1 MFDLD
6 KWQEVLHT
14 LRRNKLRT
22 LLTAAGV
29 LWGIFMLVLMLGFGN
44 GLERGVMQ
52 NMVGFVSNSVY
63 VWGQRTSKP
72 YEGLAPGRR
81 IRFTTQDIQA
91 IQHSVSGIAALA
103 PRNQLGGWQDG
114 NNVSYGTKTGNFGVM
129 GDYPELI
136 QVDNIEVIEG
146 RFLNQTDMDDKR
158 KVTVIGQHVREVLF
172 GPGRSPIG
180 EYVKIRGVYF
190 RVVGVQ
196 RSSLPGQ
203 EGERGNSTLYVPFS
217 TFQVVFNNG
226 NRVGWFAVAAHPH
239 VPGPELEAAMR
250 RALSAT
256 HRVHPED
263 KQAFGSYNAA
273 EKFNRVQRM
282 FAGIRAFIWF
292 VSLATLMAGALGVSN
307 IMLISVKERTRE
319 IGVRKA
325 LGATPAA
332 IVWMVLQETVVLTV
346 LAGYLGLFLGV
357 LTLEAVSTWVAGGS
371 GPLAAPSV
379 DLSVAVI
386 AAAVLLV
393 LGAVAGVAPA
403 RQAAKIRPVVALRSE

>member
-14 LRRNKLRT
+14 LKRNKLRT
-22 LLTAAGV
+22 VLTAAGV

-72 YEGLAPGRR
+72 YQGLGPGRR

-91 IQHSVSGIAALA
+91 IQNAVPGIAALA

-114 NNVSYGTKTGNFGVM
+114 NNVSYGSKTGNFGVM
-129 GDYPELI
+129 GDYPELL
-136 QVDNIEVIEG
+136 QVDNIDIVEG
-146 RFLNQTDMDDKR
+146 RFVNHADMAGKR

-172 GPGRSPIG
+172 EPGRSPVG

-190 RVVGVQ
+190 QVVGVQ
-196 RSSLPGQ
+196 RSNLPGQ

-217 TFQVVFNNG
+217 TFQVAFNNG
-226 NRVGWFAVAAHPH
+226 NRVGWFAVAAHSD
-239 VPGPELEAAMR
+239 VPGAELEANMR
-250 RALSAT
+250 RALRVT

-263 KQAFGSYNAA
+263 GQAFGSYNAA
-273 EKFNRVQRM
+273 EKFNRMQSLFV
-282 FAGIRAFIWF
+282 GVKAFIWF
-292 VSLATLMAGALGVSN
+292 VSVATLMAGALGVSN

-332 IVWMVLQETVVLTV
+332 IIGMVLQESIVLTV
-346 LAGYLGLFLGV
+346 LAGYLGLFVGV
-357 LTLEAVSTWVAGGS
+357 VTLETVASLVSGS
-371 GPLAAPSV
+371 TGPLAAPSV
-379 DLSVAVI
+379 DFDVALI
-386 AAAVLLV
+386 AALVLLV

>member
-44 GLERGVMQ
+44 GLERGVMK

-72 YEGLAPGRR
+72 YQGLGPGRR
-81 IRFTTQDIQA
+81 IRFSTQDIQA
-91 IQHSVSGIAALA
+91 IQSSVSGIAALA

-114 NNVSYGTKTGNFGVM
+114 NNVTFGSKTGNFGVM

-136 QVDNIEVIEG
+136 EIDNIEVVEG
-146 RFLNQTDMDDKR
+146 RFINHTDMAGQR

-172 GPGRSPIG
+172 GSQRSPVG
-180 EYVKIRGVYF
+180 EYVKIRGMF
-190 RVVGVQ
+190 FKVVGVQ

-203 EGERGNSTLYVPFS
+203 EGERGNSTLYIPFS
-217 TFQVVFNNG
+217 TFQVAFNNG

-239 VPGPELEAAMR
+239 VAGAELEAAIR
-250 RALSAT
+250 RALRVT

-263 KQAFGSYNAA
+263 AQAFGSYNAA
-273 EKFNRVQRM
+273 EKFNRMQNLFV
-282 FAGIRAFIWF
+282 GVKAFIWF
-292 VSLATLMAGALGVSN
+292 VSIATLMAGALGVSN

-319 IGVRKA
+319 IGVRKT

-332 IVWMVLQETVVLTV
+332 IVGMVLQEAVVLTV
-346 LAGYLGLFLGV
+346 LAGYIGLFLGV
-357 LTLEAVSTWVAGGS
+357 ITLEAVASLVSDGS

-379 DLSVAVI
+379 DLAVALI
-386 AAAVLLV
+386 AAVVLVV
-393 LGAVAGVAPA
+393 LGGVAGVAPA
-403 RQAAKIRPVVALRSE
+403 RHAAKIRPVVALRSE

>member
-22 LLTAAGV
+22 VLTAAGV

-72 YEGLAPGRR
+72 YQGLAPGRR

-91 IQHSVSGIAALA
+91 IQSSVSGIAALA

-114 NNVSYGTKTGNFGVM
+114 NNVSFGSKTGNFGVM

-136 QVDNIEVIEG
+136 EVDNIEVVEG
-146 RFLNQTDMDDKR
+146 RFLNRADMDDRR

-172 GPGRSPIG
+172 EPGRSPIG
-180 EYVKIRGVYF
+180 EYVKIRGLFF

-217 TFQVVFNNG
+217 TFQVAFNNG
-226 NRVGWFAVAAHPH
+226 NRVGWFAVAAHPD

-250 RALSAT
+250 RALSVT
-256 HRVHPED
+256 HRVHPDD

-273 EKFNRVQRM
+273 EKFNRMQSLFIGVK
-282 FAGIRAFIWF
+282 AFIWF
-292 VSLATLMAGALGVSN
+292 VSIATLMAGALGVSN

-319 IGVRKA
+319 IGVRKT

-332 IVWMVLQETVVLTV
+332 IVWMVLQEAVVLTV

-357 LTLEAVSTWVAGGS
+357 VALEAVASLVPAGS

-379 DLSVAVI
+379 DLNVAVI